1 MKTVVVATQ
10 NEHKAS
16 EIAQILAIDGWE
28 FVPLAHLGILDAPCE
43 DASTFEGNA
52 RIKAQAAHRRTGH
65 AALADDSGLVVDAL
79 DGAPGIHSAR
89 YASDADDADDG
100 NDAANNIKLLA
111 ALEGIPL
118 QQRTARFVCV
128 IVFIDEDG
136 SEVVAQGS
144 CEGTIARGPQGDN
157 GFGYDPLFQPA
168 ALFGSCTMATLPSA
182 EKNAISHRGRAF
194 RALAPRIA
202 AWLTADPSARV

>member
-89 YASDADDADDG
+89 YASDADGTSDANDG

-168 ALFGSCTMATLPSA
+168 AFFGRCTMATLPPA
-182 EKNAISHRGRAF
+182 EKNVISHR
-194 RALAPRIA
+194 ALALANLRSKLVGA
-202 AWLTADPSARV
+202 